1 MPASSHFQQE
11 NVLSSTFFP
20 ILFNLYFL
28 AQFSYT
34 LIDFFFYHLAFHW
47 ASRLKQFIDFFL
59 IHFSIQNDLK

>member
-34 LIDFFFYHLAFHW
+34 LIDFF
-47 ASRLKQFIDFFL
+47 
-59 IHFSIQNDLK
+59 SIILPSTGHPD